1 MPVAPGQGASAFLFY
16 TDLRELFVE
25 MFTPKI
31 PPIIAI
37 NV

>member
-1 MPVAPGQGASAFLFY
+1 MASFIFY
-16 TDLRELFVE
+16 ADLRELFVE